1 MIDDVLLAK
10 LASIDRC
17 LQRIKKVTDNKPE
30 SVENIDT
37 QDIVVLNL
45 QRAVQASIDI
55 AAWYISKNHLGLPD
69 TLKAHFTMLREVGV
83 ISNELCERLE
93 AMVGFR
99 NIAVH
104 QYQQLNLDILKTI
117 ISSRLSDLDVFVAA
131 IKANLVDE

>member
-55 AAWYISKNHLGLPD
+55 AALYISKNHLGLPD

-104 QYQQLNLDILKTI
+104 QYQEINIKILHTI
-117 ISSRLSDLDVFVAA
+117 ARKGWEDLISF
-131 IKANLVDE
+131 